1 MIYFLQIEVV
11 RMLYVQKETT
21 ELILF
26 VFYIAWIMLL
36 MLKLFI
42 GIIRHYKTFF
52 RRFWLMIDLILNMMS
67 IISVS
72 LFVARM
78 KMVETYLEHTHIK
91 SLSEFTS
98 YFNTLYIE
106 DFLTYFSACL
116 VIFATIRLWR
126 FLRFGQF
133 FKILEKTLKV
143 SANPLLGVT
152 FNFFIILTAYGLSGV
167 IIFGL
172 EFPELS
178 TFIKI
183 VSTLVQLAL
192 KPDQFNMSDYT
203 VYDIAYLYFATYLI
217 MMQIIL
223 NTYVTVIIMGYT
235 RAQFEFSSLPES
247 YTVNDYFSEKLNY
260 IPKIIRFKI
269 KRLRG
274 GQQVKRL
281 PVTPKADVFR
291 LANSLSIYRSKMKS
305 MRFIVSCIIR
315 NVGQTEAEKGSLT
328 LYETSLMLG
337 VCNTFVLRISDTKE
351 LEFDI
356 FFKGHFEGQKIQLV
370 DEEKIYRMAR
380 FVQIFLKGE
389 QLEERKPD
397 PVLDQYTRL
406 VKRKV
411 KSLNSCR
418 LNLLWLTKQME
429 DVEQL
434 FDNCLN
440 D

>member
-1 MIYFLQIEVV
+1 
-11 RMLYVQKETT
+11 MLYVQNERETT

-26 VFYIAWIMLL
+26 VFFIAWILML

-52 RRFWLMIDLILNMMS
+52 KRFWLMIDLIINIMS
-67 IISVS
+67 IISVT
-72 LFVARM
+72 LFIVRM
-78 KMVETYLEHTHIK
+78 KMVETYLEKTHIK
-91 SLSEFTS
+91 NLSEFTS
-98 YFNTLYIE
+98 YFNMLYIE

-126 FLRFGQF
+126 FLRFGLF
-133 FKILEKTLKV
+133 FKILEKTLKI
-143 SANPLLGVT
+143 SAGPLLGVT
-152 FNFFIILTAYGLSGV
+152 FNFFLILTAYGLSGV
-167 IIFGL
+167 MIFGL

-203 VYDIAYLYFATYLI
+203 IYKIAYVYFATYLI

-223 NTYVTVIIMGYT
+223 NTYITVIIMGYT
-235 RAQFEFSSLPES
+235 RAQFEFSALPDS
-247 YTVNDYFSEKLNY
+247 YTVNDYFAEKLDY

-274 GQQVKRL
+274 GQPQVKRL
-281 PVTPKADVFR
+281 PVTPKADEFR
-291 LANSLSIYRSKMKS
+291 LANSLSIYKGKMKS

-315 NVGQTEAEKGSLT
+315 NIGQSEAEKAFLT
-328 LYETSLMLG
+328 PYEASLMLG
-337 VCNTFVLRISDTKE
+337 VCNTFVLRISDAETQ
-351 LEFDI
+351 LGFDM

-370 DEEKIYRMAR
+370 DEQKINRIAR

-389 QLEERKPD
+389 ELVERKPD
-397 PVLDQYTRL
+397 PVLDKCSQL
-406 VKRKV
+406 VQKKV
-411 KSLNSCR
+411 HILKSCKLQ
-418 LNLLWLTKQME
+418 LMLITKKLETVE
-429 DVEQL
+429 DS
-434 FDNCLN
+434 FDRCITANQFFN
-440 D
+440 